1 MLNVVRS
8 LDLLED
14 SSHSQSVLTF
24 CLETS
29 ILAKKYVFQFH
40 WMDTCWMWTKIS
52 EANISTS
59 FIGHQCLHTCMARLI
74 PTWSWS
80 LDASYYPGRERWP
93 GPSEHQASIMAHQ
106 HSRFYSLEHGRQ
118 TLLSHLY
125 FIHTDMLNMHM
136 MRILIFYKTMAT
148 FLLIVV
154 D

>member
-1 MLNVVRS
+1 MKSSKSCIIVWGSSSNIVTTLDARQFVGMLRLCEIKWHLMLNVVRS

-29 ILAKKYVFQFH
+29 MLAKKYVFQFH

-59 FIGHQCLHTCMARLI
+59 FIGYQCLHTCMARLI

-80 LDASYYPGRERWP
+80 LDARYSPGRERVCGYMTWTIWAIS
-93 GPSEHQASIMAHQ
+93 GQ
-106 HSRFYSLEHGRQ
+106 HNGTS
-118 TLLSHLY
+118 
-125 FIHTDMLNMHM
+125 
-136 MRILIFYKTMAT
+136 A
-148 FLLIVV
+148 
-154 D
+154 